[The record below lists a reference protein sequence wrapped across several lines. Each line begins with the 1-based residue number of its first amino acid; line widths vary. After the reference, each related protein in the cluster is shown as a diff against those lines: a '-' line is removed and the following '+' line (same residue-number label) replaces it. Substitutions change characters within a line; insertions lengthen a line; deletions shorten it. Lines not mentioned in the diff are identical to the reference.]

1 MSNSFKEAKLGP
13 KFCREDIKKI
23 RQLIENSTTFSVC
36 GMPSMGISI
45 FLRFLAT
52 QKFAYFVHV
61 DINELPKLS
70 RSELFKLLR
79 KQLRHPLEE
88 LAQKH
93 RRIVI
98 IFNRFDRLKKEFNE
112 DFFSNLRSLRD
123 IDKEKIVMVFAANRP
138 LLEQSFFSNLRSLRD
153 IDKEKIVMVFA
164 ANRPL
169 LEQSPKALSGGNL
182 NMYSK
187 TFYLKPYSK
196 EDLKKLT
203 GLNAPKFLKH
213 QDFDRALELSGGHYQ
228 LLQLLLKSDCLHE
241 NPLQDKAIKFQ
252 LKDLYKY
259 LKYPQRKLLQKTA
272 LGKKVKTPEKYLLD
286 TGFVKKTGGKL
297 EVFTTLLADFIKSG
311 ARVRLPFQESRLFA
325 LLKSRAGKTVTK
337 DEIFEALW
345 KNGEGSDWALNA
357 LIYRIRKNPAFVSL
371 GYIIENQKKSGYS
384 LIRN

>member
-1 MSNSFKEAKLGP
+1 MTRFNLLMSNSFKEAKLGP

-45 FLRFLAT
+45 FLRFLAA

-79 KQLRHPLEE
+79 KQLHHPLEK

-93 RRIVI
+93 KRIVI
-98 IFNRFDRLKKEFNE
+98 IFNRFDRLKKEFN
-112 DFFSNLRSLRD
+112 
-123 IDKEKIVMVFAANRP
+123 AN
-138 LLEQSFFSNLRSLRD
+138 FFSNLRSLRD

-357 LIYRIRKNPAFVSL
+357 LIYRIRKNPAFISL

>member
-1 MSNSFKEAKLGP
+1 MQNNFKEQKLGRN
-13 KFCREDIKKI
+13 FSRENLKQIKK
-23 RQLIENSTTFSVC
+23 LIEISTTFSVC

-52 QKFAYFVHV
+52 RKFAHFVHV

-70 RSELFKLLR
+70 RQELFKQLN
-79 KQLRHPLEE
+79 KQLNHPLEN
-88 LAQKH
+88 LVKKH
-93 RRIVI
+93 KRIVI

-112 DFFSNLRSLRD
+112 D
-123 IDKEKIVMVFAANRP
+123 
-138 LLEQSFFSNLRSLRD
+138 FFSNLRSLRD

-241 NPLQDKAIKFQ
+241 NPLQDEAIKFQ
-252 LKDLYKY
+252 LKDLYNY
-259 LKYPQRKLLQKTA
+259 LKYPQRKLLQKIA
-272 LGKKVKTPEKYLLD
+272 LEKKVKTPDQYLLG
-286 TGFVKKTGGKL
+286 TGFIKKTKGELKI
-297 EVFTTLLADFIKSG
+297 FTTLLADFIKSG
-311 ARVRLPFQESRLFA
+311 TRVRLPLQESKLFA
-325 LLKSRAGKTVTK
+325 LLKSKLGKVVTK
-337 DEIFEALW
+337 DAIFASLW

-357 LIYRIRKNPAFVSL
+357 LVYRLRKNPAFISL
-371 GYIIENQKKSGYS
+371 GYVIENQKKLGYC